1 MAKSTSSIA
10 RARDGDE
17 DSGEDPAI
25 ARRLLGTR
33 LRTLRVAA
41 GLKGYDVGR
50 AIGASHSKISRLESG
65 LLGFRLPDLEKLLT
79 LYGVGDSA
87 RRTEYVNLARR
98 ANAPGHRHIDADTV
112 PRWYETYLAFEDSA
126 TLVRS
131 YSPGLVPELLQTP
144 DYARELLHIVRP
156 GEPADPGHIELL
168 ELRQRRLTGP
178 DPLRLWVLLEQSVLR
193 RQLGST
199 QVWRAQL
206 AHLGRVA
213 ELVNVTIQIVP
224 DHVCGPLLSPGPF
237 ALMRFGNPDL
247 SDIVHIHHAT
257 SAQFLD
263 RSGDLDAYHSI
274 WDHLSVKALQPERST
289 RIIEGVAC
297 GAAV

>member
-1 MAKSTSSIA
+1 VTKSTTSVVQL
-10 RARDGDE
+10 RDGDE
-17 DSGEDPAI
+17 DSSGDPAM

-79 LYGVGDSA
+79 LYGVGDAA
-87 RRTEYVNLARR
+87 RRTEYVNLARQ
-98 ANAPGHRHIDADTV
+98 ANAPGHRHIDVEVA
-112 PRWYETYLAFEDSA
+112 PRWYEPYLAFEDSA

-131 YSPGLVPELLQTP
+131 YSPGVVPELLQTP
-144 DYARELLHIVRP
+144 EYARELLSIARP
-156 GEPADPGHIELL
+156 GAPDDPGHAELL
-168 ELRQRRLTGP
+168 ERRQRRLTGP

-199 QVWRAQL
+199 QVWRDQL
-206 AHLGRVA
+206 GHLGRVG

-224 DHVCGPLLSPGPF
+224 DHVCGPVLSAVPF
-237 ALMRFGNPDL
+237 CLMRFGNPDL
-247 SDIVHIHHAT
+247 SDIVHLYHAT
-257 SAQFLD
+257 GAQFLD
-263 RSGDLDAYHSI
+263 RSSDLDAYHSI
-274 WDHLSVKALQPERST
+274 WDRLCVKALEPERST

>member
-1 MAKSTSSIA
+1 MTKSTTSVA
-10 RARDGDE
+10 QLREGDE
-17 DSGEDPAI
+17 DSGGDPAV

-79 LYGVGDSA
+79 LYGVADTA
-87 RRTEYVNLARR
+87 RRTEYVDLARG
-98 ANAPGHRHIDADTV
+98 ANAPGHRHIDVA
-112 PRWYETYLAFEDSA
+112 PRWYDTYLAFEDSA
-126 TLVRS
+126 TLLRS
-131 YSPGLVPELLQTP
+131 YSPGVVPELLQTP
-144 DYARELLHIVRP
+144 EYARELLDIAHP
-156 GEPADPGHIELL
+156 SAPDDTGHTELL
-168 ELRQRRLTGP
+168 EQRQRRLTGP

-206 AHLGRVA
+206 EHLGRVG

-224 DHVCGPLLSPGPF
+224 DHVCGPVLSAVPF

-247 SDIVHIHHAT
+247 SDVVHLYHAT
-257 SAQFLD
+257 GAQFLD
-263 RSGDLDAYHSI
+263 RPGDLDVYHSI
-274 WDHLSVKALQPERST
+274 WDRLSVKALQPDRSI